1 MDHKI
6 IKYYLEDGMMWA
18 NKETTP
24 FVVIDNI
31 HSVLDCTVP
40 KLDYIKVNYSVCFK
54 DKNGDV
60 FPYMKNITTTI
71 FNESLIPY
79 IRDKKLKELL
89 ND

>member
-1 MDHKI
+1 MDCKI
-6 IKYYLEDGMMWA
+6 IKGYLEDGMMWT

-40 KLDYIKVNYSVCFK
+40 KLDYIKVNYSVFFK
-54 DKNGDV
+54 DKNGNT
-60 FPYMKNITTTI
+60 FSYMKNITATI

-79 IRDKKLKELL
+79 MRDKKLKEIL